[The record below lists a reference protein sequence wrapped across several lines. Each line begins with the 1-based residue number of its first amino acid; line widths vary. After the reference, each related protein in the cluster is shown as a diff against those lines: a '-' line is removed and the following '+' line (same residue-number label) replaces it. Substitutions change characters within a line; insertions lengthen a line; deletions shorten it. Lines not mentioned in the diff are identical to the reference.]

1 MTQEEA
7 RRRGWI
13 VTLAGTTINLA
24 LGILYAWSI
33 IKGAILKS
41 IAEGAKPENVANPD
55 FFHWDLGAIQDPY
68 AVACLMFAVAMI
80 LAGKLQD
87 RFGPSITAF
96 IGGLLVASG
105 FILVSQT
112 NNYLMWILGFGVMFG
127 LGMGF
132 AYSSATPPAVK
143 WFPASKTGLIVGI
156 VVSGFGLAAVYISPL
171 ATWLVRTYGLSH
183 ALLCF
188 GIGFAVVVC
197 GLSQLLRNPPPGY
210 SPTAA
215 PAPTASG
222 TAPATPAAAVNLG
235 PSDLLKTYNF
245 YILWLAFFIGS
256 GAGLMVIG
264 SIAPIA
270 SKSLGEWAFLAV
282 AILAI
287 GNATG
292 RIAAGSMSD
301 KIGRT
306 RTLFILMLFQA
317 LLMFVASQVIGGAL
331 ESAVVL
337 IVLATL
343 IGFNYGSNLALFPS
357 LAKDIGGLKNFGI
370 NYGTLFTA
378 WGIGAVAVVMGSE
391 RIKVA
396 FGGYTVPFIILGVA
410 LVISA
415 LLVLTLKKPGQA

>member
-7 RRRGWI
+7 RSKGWI
-13 VTLAGTTINLA
+13 VVVAGTTINLA

-33 IKGAILKS
+33 FKKAITES
-41 IAEGAKPENVANPD
+41 IANGAKPENLSSAD
-55 FFHWDLGAIQDPY
+55 FFHWSPAVIQDPY

-80 LAGKLQD
+80 VAGKLQD

-112 NNYLMWILGFGVMFG
+112 NNYMMWILGYGIMFG

-132 AYSSATPPAVK
+132 AYSSATPPALK
-143 WFPASKTGLIVGI
+143 WFPPKMTGMIAGI
-156 VVSGFGLAAVYISPL
+156 VVAGFGLASVYIAPL
-171 ATWLVRTYGLSH
+171 ATWLVKTYGLSH

-197 GLSQLLRNPPPGY
+197 GLSLLLKNPPPGY
-210 SPTAA
+210 SPVAA
-215 PAPTASG
+215 PAPTSG
-222 TAPATPAAAVNLG
+222 APAPAVKAQVNLT
-235 PSDLLKTYNF
+235 PSEILKTYNF
-245 YILWLAFFIGS
+245 YILWFAFFVGA

-264 SIAPIA
+264 SMAPLA
-270 SKSLGEWAFLAV
+270 AKSMGEWAFVAV

-292 RIAAGSMSD
+292 RIVAGSMSD

-306 RTLFILMLFQA
+306 RTLFILMLVQA
-317 LLMFVASQVIGGAL
+317 ALMFLASQIIGSAY
-331 ESAVVL
+331 ESNAVV
-337 IVLATL
+337 IIALATL

-357 LAKDIGGLKNFGI
+357 MVKDLWGLKNFGI
-370 NYGTLFTA
+370 NYGTKFTA
-378 WGIGAVAVVMGSE
+378 WGIGAVVVIMGAE

-396 FGGYTVPFIILGVA
+396 FNGYMIPFMILGGL

-415 LLVLTLKKPGQA
+415 LLLLTLKKSTQE